1 MACAID
7 DDGDTIN
14 ATPSQQQQQ
23 QQHTDVSVTCFADLQ
38 EVFEGNKAGAVV
50 QLLTC
55 LVSDT
60 LTHMHRRMPC
70 TASPIGMHVVW
81 HHFDASVTALSFEA
95 TAQAYTQRRDQLLGE
110 EAELQALVEQ
120 LQGDNDSKVVGGGG
134 AGGGAGASTASA
146 AATGSNEEG
155 EEDVVTVADAVAR
168 ALAAIQA
175 ERAEV
180 EELLASAISEDGDRL
195 IDTIVSPATIH
206 ARCTP
211 PCPPSLTH
219 TVWLLLPQ
227 VAAIQLHSLGGG
239 QEFDMIDFEASSGA
253 CEVQTRWALAINVNG
268 TAVVGFPLTL
278 HADCVLSNC
287 VGGHRVGAA
296 THTLKPHVVHK

>member
-7 DDGDTIN
+7 DDGDTIKG
-14 ATPSQQQQQ
+14 TPSQQQ

-38 EVFEGNKAGAVV
+38 EVFEGNKACAVV

-55 LVSDT
+55 LT
-60 LTHMHRRMPC
+60 YMHRRMPC

-120 LQGDNDSKVVGGGG
+120 LQGDNDSKVVGSGGG

-146 AATGSNEEG
+146 ATTGSNEEG

-195 IDTIVSPATIH
+195 IDTIVSPPRSMH
-206 ARCTP
+206 DARPPFPSHTQSDCCRCRSLPFICT
-211 PCPPSLTH
+211 H
-219 TVWLLLPQ
+219 
-227 VAAIQLHSLGGG
+227 
-239 QEFDMIDFEASSGA
+239 
-253 CEVQTRWALAINVNG
+253 
-268 TAVVGFPLTL
+268 
-278 HADCVLSNC
+278 
-287 VGGHRVGAA
+287 
-296 THTLKPHVVHK
+296 